1 MKRQEKMKQEG
12 QNNGGARLTRLSRF
26 LYIVGVQSVRVLKK
40 LGRWLKKK
48 LRPLWM
54 FIGLWLNRLTG
65 RWIAG
70 LKADSRAL
78 GEGLKIARARLQ
90 KARSFGL
97 LQMMEEFFSVVSKSM
112 VRHRKVF
119 WAIINV
125 AAPAAAVIALFFTV
139 QYWSG
144 LEFGLLLSYGDEQVG
159 VIQDESTF
167 DAATDMVNARMVHA
181 APQDAEAAVSLT
193 PVFSL
198 VAADKSAYTSAAA
211 VCDAIIEQSDGIIAE
226 GTGLSV
232 DGKIVGVVKSSADLN
247 HILNEILEEA
257 KQGDSKADAQ
267 FAQHIETTTGLFPT
281 SAFISSNELSAM
293 LQGTG
298 LSPRAYKV
306 QENDSIDNI
315 AESFALS
322 QTELRTIN
330 PSLTEEELQPGNILM
345 VNIPKKVLEV
355 EVTKLETYEEE
366 IPYSTVTENDDSQ
379 YTDYTAV
386 RVQGVN
392 GVKEQTDRVTYI
404 DGEEVNREKVSE
416 VVVSEPTD
424 KVVVTGTKKRPT
436 GYEPGIGSGLLIWPT
451 PSLRIITTYYEYRWG
466 SFHTGLDIS
475 GGAAAG
481 KPIVAADGGVVTTA
495 GYHSSYGNYIIINH
509 GNGMTTLYAH
519 SSRLLVSV
527 GDKVAKGQTIALVGS
542 TGNSTGAHLHF
553 EVRVNGALQNPLQYV
568 G

>member
-1 MKRQEKMKQEG
+1 M
-12 QNNGGARLTRLSRF
+12 
-26 LYIVGVQSVRVLKK
+26 
-40 LGRWLKKK
+40 
-48 LRPLWM
+48 
-54 FIGLWLNRLTG
+54 
-65 RWIAG
+65 
-70 LKADSRAL
+70 
-78 GEGLKIARARLQ
+78 
-90 KARSFGL
+90 
-97 LQMMEEFFSVVSKSM
+97 
-112 VRHRKVF
+112 
-119 WAIINV
+119 
-125 AAPAAAVIALFFTV
+125 
-139 QYWSG
+139 
-144 LEFGLLLSYGDEQVG
+144 
-159 VIQDESTF
+159 
-167 DAATDMVNARMVHA
+167 
-181 APQDAEAAVSLT
+181 
-193 PVFSL
+193 
-198 VAADKSAYTSAAA
+198 
-211 VCDAIIEQSDGIIAE
+211 
-226 GTGLSV
+226 SV

-257 KQGDSKADAQ
+257 KQGDSKAEAQ

-281 SAFISSNELSAM
+281 SAFISSNELSTM

-330 PSLTEEELQPGNILM
+330 PGLTEEELQPGNILM
-345 VNIPKKVLEV
+345 VNIPKKMFEV

-436 GYEPGIGSGLLIWPT
+436 RYEPGIGSGLLIWPT